1 MDVIWLFF
9 RYNMN
14 IIASSF
20 VFIGTIFD
28 VGVWYFV
35 KDLKIF
41 DEEVKEEE
49 LQEFDREE
57 EAAVEKKVEN

>member
-1 MDVIWLFF
+1 
-9 RYNMN
+9 MN
-14 IIASSF
+14 IIASTF

>member
-1 MDVIWLFF
+1 MDVIWLSF